1 MRLSWRTR
9 SARAVMISAA
19 LLVATGPTSSCAHTP
34 ATSAA
39 QLEVGMTVL
48 AVREN
53 RVYLEVP
60 PSAAL
65 QSGQTIAFLSG
76 DRAIATAVITRVYD
90 SEIAVATLN
99 SGSLAGVA
107 NLEGLR
113 VTVDR
118 HPAPPALLRLG
129 YPSSRRVTKDFRCRN
144 ARLSPALEALGYRAV
159 SPSDPHRLVRDTSI
173 TADAPWPDT
182 LLVRFFDESADQEI
196 ALERGELDVAVF
208 WPGELSKHM
217 RESPRFRD
225 PLMAPRSGGAA
236 DTAAAGGTGTAA
248 NPGDARPIVCAPE
261 MRPIVDALGRGT
273 LTDLIVCDAP
283 RR

>member
-1 MRLSWRTR
+1 VIT
-9 SARAVMISAA
+9 SAA
-19 LLVATGPTSSCAHTP
+19 LLVATGPTSS
-34 ATSAA
+34 AA
-39 QLEVGMTVL
+39 PVEVGANVL
-48 AVREN
+48 AVRES

-65 QSGQTIAFLSG
+65 QSGLTITLLSG
-76 DRAIATAVITRVYD
+76 ERAIATAVITRVYD

-99 SGSLAGVA
+99 SGSLAGVT

-129 YPSSRRVTKDFRCRN
+129 YPSSRRVTAGFRCRN
-144 ARLSPALEALGYRAV
+144 ARLSPALETLGYRAV
-159 SPSDPHRLVRDTSI
+159 SRSDPHRLVRDTSI

-225 PLMAPRSGGAA
+225 LQMTPRTGGAA
-236 DTAAAGGTGTAA
+236 DTAVAGGAAAGADPRNA
-248 NPGDARPIVCAPE
+248 WPIVCAPE
-261 MRPIVDALGRGT
+261 IRPVVDALGRGA
-273 LTDLIVCDAP
+273 LTDLIVCDTA

>member
-1 MRLSWRTR
+1 MCVTIDTLMRLSWWIPP
-9 SARAVMISAA
+9 ARAVITAAA
-19 LLVATGPTSSCAHTP
+19 LLVATGPTSS
-34 ATSAA
+34 AA
-39 QLEVGMTVL
+39 PVEVGAIVL

-65 QSGQTIAFLSG
+65 QSGLTIAFLSG
-76 DRAIATAVITRVYD
+76 ERAIATAVITRVYD
-90 SEIAVATLN
+90 SEIAVATLS

-159 SPSDPHRLVRDTSI
+159 SRSDPHRLVRDTSI

-196 ALERGELDVAVF
+196 ALERGELEVAVF

-217 RESPRFRD
+217 RESPRFKD
-225 PLMAPRSGGAA
+225 PGMAPRSGGAA
-236 DTAAAGGTGTAA
+236 DTAAGGTATAA
-248 NPGDARPIVCAPE
+248 NPADARPIVCAPE
-261 MRPIVDALGRGT
+261 IRPLVDALGRGI
-273 LTDLIVCDAP
+273 LADLIVCDAP